1 MNLFNRGSTKQH
13 QVYQPSFHLMQES
26 TKFLIRFTSRVFAII
41 FLSTPVLDLPVTEN
55 QKKKNEAKEA
65 YEKIIE
71 FISINHVQ
79 SESLKIPKLPSPS
92 YEISVV
98 EQAPANYKSFESIQ
112 NGDIFEPIN
121 SKPFHA
127 EVAQARKLTRLK
139 AAKTCWEVTLRVND
153 DLDREIHCGDCIAL
167 YTPNN
172 RSEVDKV

>member
-1 MNLFNRGSTKQH
+1 M
-13 QVYQPSFHLMQES
+13 
-26 TKFLIRFTSRVFAII
+26 
-41 FLSTPVLDLPVTEN
+41 STPFLDLPVTEN
-55 QKKKNEAKEA
+55 QKKKKEAKEA

-92 YEISVV
+92 YQILAV
-98 EQAPANYKSFESIQ
+98 EQDATNYESFENVQ

-121 SKPFHA
+121 SKVFHA
-127 EVAQARKLTRLK
+127 EVAQARKLTRPK
-139 AAKTCWEVTLRVND
+139 AAKTCWEVTLRING

-172 RSEVDKV
+172 RTEVDKV